1 MTDVLLPSGGEFV
14 APPTDPATW
23 VFSAPEDIT
32 SAPLVTPTGWT
43 EQICLKCEVTNM
55 ALKEVLVTLT

>member
-43 EQICLKCEVTNM
+43 EQICLKC
-55 ALKEVLVTLT
+55 